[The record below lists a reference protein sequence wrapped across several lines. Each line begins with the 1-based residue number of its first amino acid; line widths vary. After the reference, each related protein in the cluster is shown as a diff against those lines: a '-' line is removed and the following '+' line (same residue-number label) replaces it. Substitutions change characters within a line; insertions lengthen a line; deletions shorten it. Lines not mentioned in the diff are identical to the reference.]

1 MSGDNF
7 TIDDLPEPAQQYIKG
22 LRNEAAQYRVE
33 RNTARTE
40 KAEVETKYAEAGA
53 LLAQANT
60 KLDQFAT
67 LESTNEA
74 TVTTMAELQEK
85 FDRQSAILGY
95 PNLTA
100 EDAGRLQGKNAEEWA
115 ADAKAL
121 SERMGGAKPPGL
133 NKDDAAGAQP
143 PDPSETD
150 DPITTAFRNAGL
162 L

>member
-1 MSGDNF
+1 MSGENF
-7 TIDDLPEPAQQYIKG
+7 DISELPENVQQYIKG
-22 LRNEAAQYRVE
+22 LRNEAANYRVE

-53 LLAQANT
+53 LLSQANT

-85 FDRQSAILGY
+85 FDRQTAILGFS
-95 PNLTA
+95 NLTA
-100 EDAGRLQGKNAEEWA
+100 EDATRLKGTNAEEWA

-121 SERMGGAKPPGL
+121 SERIGTKPSGL
-133 NKDDAAGAQP
+133 TKDDAAGKP
-143 PDPSETD
+143 PPEPAD
-150 DPITTAFRNAGL
+150 DPITAAFRNAGVL
-162 L
+162 